1 MQCTKETEGQLYGSA
16 MASMVQELLEHM
28 ERECKAAAMREPKID
43 LDEPSTKRVKVDE
56 NPEERQKNI
65 DSSLEVKE
73 RCAYAHCNSKLEM
86 DYSFGPC
93 SECSL
98 VKYCRTDAFP
108 CKAKDWENHKDLCQS
123 FQEAYRKAVALNQEQ
138 IHELTLEKVLD
149 LFKEFDIQNIPVH
162 VSDSEG
168 RIGVIP

>member
-65 DSSLEVKE
+65 DSSLGVKK

-86 DYSFGPC
+86 D
-93 SECSL
+93 
-98 VKYCRTDAFP
+98 
-108 CKAKDWENHKDLCQS
+108 
-123 FQEAYRKAVALNQEQ
+123 
-138 IHELTLEKVLD
+138 
-149 LFKEFDIQNIPVH
+149 
-162 VSDSEG
+162 
-168 RIGVIP
+168 